1 MSKRLLTVLFSISSA
16 LAPVAMAEPWLSVN
30 GKVYQADELPA
41 ALRSEVFDRRQE
53 AHEAI
58 KRSLEEYA
66 VRLAL
71 AQQKN
76 KNVKPESLPPLD
88 ELLVVPKPSDAE
100 MRKLFEENKAQLPP
114 GTTYEQVKDQIAQH
128 MAQEARVK
136 ALEAKVA
143 ELQKAGKLQ
152 VLIAAPEAPQ
162 IALDVTGFPAKGP
175 GNATVTLVEAADYLC
190 PHCQFEQ
197 PEVAALQKELA
208 GRVRFVYVPLA
219 LRPQGLSGD
228 FARGAVCAQKQSDE
242 IFWRYHEAAFDTAAK
257 ERLSL
262 QLPSDPAKV
271 KKAAETAKLDLK
283 AWDACMAS
291 AESKQQVERTV
302 ARMDAVGVTSTPTF
316 FLNGRKLHIDD
327 VPLRQ
332 SVEAELA
339 KTKAS
344 H

>member
-1 MSKRLLTVLFSISSA
+1 MSNRLLTVLFSLSSA
-16 LAPVAMAEPWLSVN
+16 LAPAAKAEPWLSVN
-30 GKVYQADELPA
+30 GKVYQEGELPA
-41 ALRSEVFDRRQE
+41 ALRNEVFDRRQE

-76 KNVKPESLPPLD
+76 KNVKLESLPPLA

-100 MRKLFEENKAQLPP
+100 MRKLYEENKGQLPP
-114 GTTYEQVKDQIAQH
+114 GVTFEQVKDQIAQH
-128 MAQEARVK
+128 MTQEARAK

-143 ELQKAGKLQ
+143 ELEKAGKLQ
-152 VLIAAPEAPQ
+152 VLINAPEAPK

-175 GNATVTLVEAADYLC
+175 ESATVTLVEAADYLC

-208 GRVRFVYVPLA
+208 GRVRFIYVPLA

-228 FARGAVCAQKQSDE
+228 FARGAFCAQKQGDE
-242 IFWRYHEAAFDTAAK
+242 VFWRFHESAFDAAAK

-262 QLPSDPAKV
+262 ELPSDPAKV
-271 KKAAETAKLDLK
+271 KKAAEAVKLDLK

-302 ARMDAVGVTSTPTF
+302 ARMDVLGVTSTPTF
-316 FLNGRKLHIDD
+316 FLNGRKLHIDG

-339 KTKAS
+339 KVKAS